1 MPLKRIE
8 AVLTALTDM
17 GLHARRGYAAEKI
30 PFLTVPMATVSI
42 EEAETSR
49 TTLCVRIY
57 VPSTQGG
64 QACEDQSVAAMAALE
79 ALGAQC
85 TVGTCAFHAGAGVFY
100 LPIRAAFAEQQPLS
114 LPTVT
119 VDGQVLEDITEVTT
133 AYRRDVTEA
142 EATET
147 RTVTLLQLLPSKTVL
162 SRVSSANFTL
172 TIADGVESTVYENC
186 YWRSVT
192 SETTESGLRVTRVA
206 VAKSAGAE

>member
-30 PFLTVPMATVSI
+30 PFLTAPMATVSI
-42 EEAETSR
+42 EQAEMSR
-49 TTLCVRIY
+49 TTLCVQIY
-57 VPSTQGG
+57 VPSAQGG

-85 TVGTCAFHAGAGVFY
+85 TVGACTFHAGAGVFH
-100 LPIRAAFAEQQPLS
+100 LPIRAVFTEQQHLP

-133 AYRRDVTEA
+133 ADRRDVTEA
-142 EATET
+142 ETT
-147 RTVTLLQLLPSKTVL
+147 QTVTLVQLLPSKTML
-162 SRVSSANFTL
+162 SRVSSANFAL
-172 TIADGVESTVYENC
+172 TITDGAESTVYENC

-192 SETTESGLRVTRVA
+192 TETTENGLRVTRVA
-206 VAKSAGAE
+206 VGKSVGAE

>member
-8 AVLTALTDM
+8 AVLGALTGM

-30 PFLTVPMATVSI
+30 PFLTAPMATVSI
-42 EEAETSR
+42 EQAESSR
-49 TTLCVRIY
+49 TTLCIRIY
-57 VPSTQGG
+57 VPSAQGG
-64 QACEDQSVAAMAALE
+64 QACEDQSVAAAAALE

-85 TVGTCAFHAGAGVFY
+85 TVGACAFHAGAGVFY
-100 LPIRAAFAEQQPLS
+100 LPIRAAFAEQQHPS

-133 AYRRDVTEA
+133 AYRRDMTEA

-147 RTVTLLQLLPSKTVL
+147 RTVTLVQLLPSKTVL
-162 SRVSSANFTL
+162 PRVSSANFTL
-172 TIADGVESTVYENC
+172 TIADGIESIAYENC

-192 SETTESGLRVTRVA
+192 TETTESGLRVTRVA
-206 VAKSAGAE
+206 VDMPVEAE